1 MSSLAEDLVFA
12 CILYA
17 VLLLVIGAFARQARR
32 EDTLEDFFL
41 AGRSFGFAVLLF
53 TLFATQFSGNS
64 FSGFPGQV
72 YREGLAYF
80 MGATF
85 TVGIV
90 AGYTLFAP
98 RLRRLA
104 GRHKFLTPTDF
115 LWHRFESPAISY
127 IATVIFILTLCN
139 FLLSQLIALGQAF
152 SGISD
157 GAIPYW
163 IVVAVG
169 GAVVLVYQVVG
180 GMRAVAWTDV
190 LQGLLV
196 MLGILVF
203 IVMLGIEVGTPGNIV
218 QTVRLLRPELAAPP
232 TLELCLVWLS
242 NLLLLALGAPLYPQA
257 IQRIYAARD
266 ARSLKYVLAI
276 LAILA
281 LVIGTTVVFIGA
293 AGIAL
298 FPELEGVTSDQ
309 VTFRVVGYLVESSSM
324 GYYPALMLMVAIIAA
339 IMSTADSCLLS
350 VSSVFTKDIFARA
363 KGASV
368 AAATQLTRRPLMVS
382 TGVMLVLILIA
393 MRPVTTLWGLLV
405 IKFEILI
412 QLSPAFVL
420 GTLHERG
427 EARAFG
433 VNDILAG
440 LVTGLGSTLTLYL
453 LGATSVY
460 GLNAGTVGVALNYCV
475 VLGMRRRRLRLSN
488 ETAGRA
494 VDTIAA

>member
-1 MSSLAEDLVFA
+1 MSNLVEDLVFA

-17 VLLLVIGAFARQARR
+17 VVLLVIGAFARQARQA
-32 EDTLEDFFL
+32 DTLDDYFL
-41 AGRSFGFAVLLF
+41 AGRSLGISVLLF

-90 AGYTLFAP
+90 TGYLLFAP

-104 GRHKFLTPTDF
+104 TRHRFLTPTDF
-115 LWHRFESPAISY
+115 LWHRFGSPAISY
-127 IATVIFILTLCN
+127 IASVIFILTLCN

-157 GAIPYW
+157 GAVPYW
-163 IVVAVG
+163 AVVVAG
-169 GAVVLVYQVVG
+169 GITVLVYQVVG

-190 LQGLLV
+190 LQGVLV
-196 MLGILVF
+196 MLGILLF
-203 IVMLGIEVGTPGNIV
+203 IVMLGVEVGTPGTVVRSV
-218 QTVRLLRPELAAPP
+218 QLLRPELAAPP

-257 IQRIYAARD
+257 VQRVYAARKTT
-266 ARSLKYVLAI
+266 ALRNVLAI
-276 LAILA
+276 LAVLA

-309 VTFRVVGYLVESSSM
+309 VTFRVVAYLVESSSF

-350 VSSVFTKDIFARA
+350 VSSVFTKDIFARLQGTA
-363 KGASV
+363 EVEANR
-368 AAATQLTRRPLMVS
+368 LTRRPIIISAV
-382 TGVMLVLILIA
+382 VMLVLILIA

-405 IKFEILI
+405 VKFEILI

-427 EARAFG
+427 EARAFS

-440 LVTGLGSTLTLYL
+440 LITGLGGTLVLYL
-453 LGATSVY
+453 LGITSVY
-460 GLNAGTVGVALNYCV
+460 GLNAGTVGVAFNYLV
-475 VLGMRRRRLRLSN
+475 VLAGWWRRQRRG
-488 ETAGRA
+488 TAATADAERA
-494 VDTIAA
+494 LAA